1 MCAGTF
7 FLATVAVW
15 FAGIDGVVLALPA
28 PATPDP
34 ELGTLGGELRLGTF
48 GM

>member
-1 MCAGTF
+1 VCAATF
-7 FLATVAVW
+7 FFATVAVC
-15 FAGIDGVVLALPA
+15 FAGIDGVVMALPA

-34 ELGTLGGELRLGTF
+34 ELGTLGGELTLATF